1 MAYEQHV
8 LFLTVLEAGASQ
20 IKALADL
27 VSGQSSISWLTA
39 RHPLAVS
46 PHGERVRGNLSGVSL
61 IRFLV
66 LILRTQPS

>member
-39 RHPLAVS
+39 RHPLTVS
-46 PHGERVRGNLSGVSL
+46 SHGERVRGNLSGVSL